1 MHNNIHNSDRFYID
15 RFNYYITGLDKPRLP
30 TVYHK

>member
-1 MHNNIHNSDRFYID
+1 MRNHIHNSDRFYID
-15 RFNYYITGLDKPRLP
+15 RFNYYITDSDKSRLP